1 MLTETLLLIPFSVI
15 VRCSPVPTSHWLQ
28 GKCARMCIFSVKIAA
43 LGSLK
48 QITGRVSSTM
58 FSFRWCFAVPV
69 VVMAASK
76 VRESS
81 IYSIAYRVLMRIF
94 FGKEKKM
101 LRRMCWSN
109 IFIYA
114 TTLLDNSENPT
125 LLDVTMLSKTFYCM
139 YSITI

>member
-1 MLTETLLLIPFSVI
+1 MRKNV
-15 VRCSPVPTSHWLQ
+15 
-28 GKCARMCIFSVKIAA
+28 CIFSVKIAA

-48 QITGRVSSTM
+48 QVTGRVLRKK

-81 IYSIAYRVLMRIF
+81 IYFIAYRVLIRIF
-94 FGKEKKM
+94 LKKK
-101 LRRMCWSN
+101 RKFRDACAGQ
-109 IFIYA
+109 IFFIYA
-114 TTLLDNSENPT
+114 TTLLDNRENHT
-125 LLDVTMLSKTFYCM
+125 FLDVTMLSKTIYCM